1 MEKKSRVHSTEGHQ
15 GVPVAVKP
23 SSVRTPGLLRGVT
36 SSSSENIKM
45 KNLPPPPH
53 LMMMKKKKMK
63 KKYMSLAGPD
73 VCRRPRALATQP
85 RVVVLGVSVRPKPD
99 PGIGGLGA
107 VGDYMRV
114 MNVSIL
120 VQGRVISQY
129 ICELTLE

>member
-15 GVPVAVKP
+15 GVPVTVKP
-23 SSVRTPGLLRGVT
+23 SSVRTPSLLRGVT

-45 KNLPPPPH
+45 KNRPPPPH
-53 LMMMKKKKMK
+53 LKMKKKKK
-63 KKYMSLAGPD
+63 KHMSLAGPD

-99 PGIGGLGA
+99 PGIGGLVA
-107 VGDYMRV
+107 MGDYMRV

-120 VQGRVISQY
+120 VQRRILSQY
-129 ICELTLE
+129 ICGLTLE